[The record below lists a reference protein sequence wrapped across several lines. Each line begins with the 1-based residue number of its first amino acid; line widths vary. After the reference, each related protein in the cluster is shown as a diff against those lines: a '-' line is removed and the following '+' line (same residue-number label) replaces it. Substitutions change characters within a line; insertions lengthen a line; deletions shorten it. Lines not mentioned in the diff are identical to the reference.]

1 MPIVWLLV
9 PQENH
14 SSLWFLKTDFILQ
27 ILFCLTL
34 SHSILIAAKTI
45 SPQMPRLGSLVVD
58 ALEEGKS
65 INQESDKT
73 SKLNESP
80 TVHHRTTR
88 NVHPCISRQVRE
100 YDWCRGDWIVKVQCK
115 RRHPACNHA
124 IPIHTIP
131 KCHTVYGFRNAT
143 FVNKCSALPLDCQC
157 AS

>member
-1 MPIVWLLV
+1 MVA
-9 PQENH
+9 
-14 SSLWFLKTDFILQ
+14 SR
-27 ILFCLTL
+27 
-34 SHSILIAAKTI
+34 SIPMAAKTI
-45 SPQMPRLGSLVVD
+45 ILQIPRQGSQIVE
-58 ALEEGKS
+58 AFEAGKG

-73 SKLNESP
+73 NKLNEIP

-88 NVHPCISRQVRE
+88 NVHPCTLRQVRE

-143 FVNKCSALPLDCQC
+143 FMNKCSALPLDCQC